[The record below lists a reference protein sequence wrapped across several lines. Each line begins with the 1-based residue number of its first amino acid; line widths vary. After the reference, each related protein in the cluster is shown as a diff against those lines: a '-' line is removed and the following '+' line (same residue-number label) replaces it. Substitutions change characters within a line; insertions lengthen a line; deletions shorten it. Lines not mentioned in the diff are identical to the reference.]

1 MAQMY
6 F

>member
-6 F
+6 